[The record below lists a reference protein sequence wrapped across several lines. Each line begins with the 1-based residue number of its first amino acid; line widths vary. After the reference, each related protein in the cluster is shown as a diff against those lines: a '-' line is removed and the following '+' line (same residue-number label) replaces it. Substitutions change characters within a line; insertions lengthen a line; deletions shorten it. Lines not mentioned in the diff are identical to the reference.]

1 MKKTLKNI
9 IICICIIYFILSL
22 SSLVLEKGIIS
33 ENWLRLCDFQSE
45 QETTELKYYYNALQ
59 ELIETNLIIAGISVL
74 IGAMLGSIISVK
86 ESSITKY
93 AVYFVVGFFV
103 YTLLWTGLNYLVNSS
118 YGNIEYMNFIEIYK
132 GILKTPVIISYIILY
147 STILSG
153 IIIYNKNKVKELNE
167 TLKNKENNTKSS
179 KIKID
184 RKTIK
189 YSIIGIVVLVTVI
202 FVIIIARRTIIL
214 IKYSEKISEI
224 NNSNNYYIKEEWKNL
239 STNEKFYKDG
249 IYADKRGDS
258 MAYINLNT
266 KEWLSFDLKD
276 KTMND
281 QSFNLNDEVN
291 IVNYII
297 PVINP
302 ITYSTKSVLRWHCLL
317 EAFKVNIDTEEIDGR
332 KCYVIQQNKQVNIKS
347 YIDKETFY
355 KVRQVQYDSNGMEQN
370 VVYYTYEIGTVT
382 DEDVAKPVF
391 E

>member
-22 SSLVLEKGIIS
+22 SSLFLEKGIIS
-33 ENWLRLCDFQSE
+33 ENWLSLCDFQNE

-59 ELIETNLIIAGISVL
+59 ELIDINLIMAGISIL

-93 AVYFVVGFFV
+93 AVYFIVGFFV
-103 YTLLWTGLNYLVNSS
+103 YSILWTGINYLVNSS

-132 GILKTPVIISYIILY
+132 GILKIPVIISYIILY

-249 IYADKRGDS
+249 IYVNKRAYS
-258 MAYINLNT
+258 MSYINLKT
-266 KEWLSFDLKD
+266 KEWLSFDLNN

-281 QSFNLNDEVN
+281 QSFNLNDEPN

-297 PVINP
+297 PVMNP

-317 EAFKVNIDTEEIDGR
+317 EAFKVNIDTEEINGR
-332 KCYVIQQNKQVNIKS
+332 KCYVIKKDEYDNYKLYV
-347 YIDKETFY
+347 DKETFY
-355 KVRQVQYDSNGMEQN
+355 EVRYVQYDSSGMEQS
-370 VVYYTYEIGTVT
+370 VIDYTYEIGTVT